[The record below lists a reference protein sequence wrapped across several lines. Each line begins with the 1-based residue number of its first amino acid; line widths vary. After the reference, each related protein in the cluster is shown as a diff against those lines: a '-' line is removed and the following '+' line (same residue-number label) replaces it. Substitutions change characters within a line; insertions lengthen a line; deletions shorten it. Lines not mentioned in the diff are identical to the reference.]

1 MLVFDTSGVPIL
13 SFGKLGSAS
22 NYSTSQFGTLG
33 GVTVDKA
40 GRLFL
45 SDAGAGRI
53 LRFTPKSLPGVTP
66 PQNPAEAPEQIGT
79 PSATPVEF

>member
-1 MLVFDTSGVPIL
+1 
-13 SFGKLGSAS
+13 
-22 NYSTSQFGTLG
+22 LG

-45 SDAGAGRI
+45 SDSGGSRV
-53 LRFTPKSLPGVTP
+53 LRFAPESLPGVTP
-66 PQNPAEAPEQIGT
+66 PQNPAQSAPEQVGT